1 MKLLNK
7 YPLAFIVMIVLGY
20 FIWQAFQE
28 KEERDLKK
36 ELLRIQIENQK
47 LENELLK
54 RLK

>member
-7 YPLAFIVMIVLGY
+7 YPLAFIVIIMLGY
-20 FIWQAFQE
+20 FIWFGFLV

-36 ELLRIQIENQK
+36 ELLRIEIENKK

>member
-1 MKLLNK
+1 MKLINK

-20 FIWQAFQE
+20 FIWQAFEE

-36 ELLRIQIENQK
+36 ELLRLQIEEHNLK
-47 LENELLK
+47 IELLK